1 MSYTKSL
8 LILVVALVSATTFAK
23 EVALTDS
30 QKENI
35 KHAIRIAKQDGNK
48 HPDLLVGVLMQE
60 SMLGEA
66 KKYKVAGTVEK
77 YYGLG
82 QVKLRAAKEVLKEYP
97 KLYSFL
103 PNRSDFEII
112 KAMKNNSV
120 FAVELASKY
129 LIMLGINK
137 NPAYAITAYNRG
149 PAGAKFVE
157 PSKFHYTRAVYKH
170 RDELRPII
178 KEISEA

>member
-1 MSYTKSL
+1 L
-8 LILVVALVSATTFAK
+8 P
-23 EVALTDS
+23 

-35 KHAIRIAKQDGNK
+35 KHALRIAKQDGNK

-129 LIMLGINK
+129 LIIYHRSFLFCNKKTAKLFSKLNRHIDIFISSSSVCSLSSLTIWKSSTPGITPSVLPLSK
-137 NPAYAITAYNRG
+137 TQCTVPISSICSIF
-149 PAGAKFVE
+149 FV
-157 PSKFHYTRAVYKH
+157 V
-170 RDELRPII
+170 
-178 KEISEA
+178 